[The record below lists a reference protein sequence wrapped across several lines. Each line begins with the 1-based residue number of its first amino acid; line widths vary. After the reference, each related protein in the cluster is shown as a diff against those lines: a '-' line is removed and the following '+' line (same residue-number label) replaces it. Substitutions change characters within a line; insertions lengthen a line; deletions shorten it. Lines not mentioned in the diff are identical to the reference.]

1 MPILNISKFSNTEYA
16 FVNNR
21 KLKEPCIKVKS
32 VRTSREGGEILFINM
47 PSKSKYKDLRA
58 MVKSSV
64 VVSESN
70 QTAASKFEN
79 NSRFNRNDINVK
91 KADAK
96 SITALKSG
104 DLHILKGKGIIG
116 MKGGDNKLPFKCTIV
131 NDDKNGAHLSQG
143 TNLATNGIKSMAGDS
158 VRAAQLIPGTP
169 LGQFYN
175 SAPLDDSFNVV
186 HLPNG
191 QRGVNG
197 LKIPLSEFYSEKN
210 FLFSNGA
217 LSGCMTC
224 TAIDKNNLYI
234 FHVGKDGNDT
244 SPWKTNVDGS
254 SLIQKNMKML
264 LGQNSDSLNNGIQG
278 LIDYCSKNFDKAI
291 IQYCGHGEQYSG
303 RKNIHLFDY
312 NTPQKNNPL
321 RVGNNLTLIS
331 HSDNGSLSISTLCDD
346 MIINSKTCET
356 NSVNSKLVLLKNG

>member
-116 MKGGDNKLPFKCTIV
+116 MKGG
-131 NDDKNGAHLSQG
+131 
-143 TNLATNGIKSMAGDS
+143 
-158 VRAAQLIPGTP
+158 R
-169 LGQFYN
+169 
-175 SAPLDDSFNVV
+175 
-186 HLPNG
+186 
-191 QRGVNG
+191 
-197 LKIPLSEFYSEKN
+197 
-210 FLFSNGA
+210 
-217 LSGCMTC
+217 
-224 TAIDKNNLYI
+224 
-234 FHVGKDGNDT
+234 
-244 SPWKTNVDGS
+244 
-254 SLIQKNMKML
+254 
-264 LGQNSDSLNNGIQG
+264 
-278 LIDYCSKNFDKAI
+278 
-291 IQYCGHGEQYSG
+291 
-303 RKNIHLFDY
+303 
-312 NTPQKNNPL
+312 
-321 RVGNNLTLIS
+321 
-331 HSDNGSLSISTLCDD
+331 
-346 MIINSKTCET
+346 
-356 NSVNSKLVLLKNG
+356 